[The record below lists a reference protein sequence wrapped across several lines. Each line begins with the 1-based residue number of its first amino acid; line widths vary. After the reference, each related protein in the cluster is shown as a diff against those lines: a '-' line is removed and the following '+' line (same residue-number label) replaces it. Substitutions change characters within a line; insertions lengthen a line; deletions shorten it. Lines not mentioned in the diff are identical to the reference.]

1 MKLVL
6 QLMKN
11 KLTPLVQTVL
21 ARLQTVTSATD
32 ATIQKKIY
40 GSGMT
45 ALIISNKEME
55 GIMKTVKS
63 LFKLGLLIKGVR
75 ETIKNEAKEQKGELL
90 SMLLAASLSKNAL
103 ASKAKI
109 PVEGV
114 LNLTVLFQ
122 EIIYLK

>member
-11 KLTPLVQTVL
+11 KLTSLVQTVL

-40 GSGMT
+40 GLGMT

-114 LNLTVLFQ
+114 LNLIVLFQ

>member
-11 KLTPLVQTVL
+11 KLTSLVQTVL

-40 GSGMT
+40 GLGMT
-45 ALIISNKEME
+45 ALIISNKEKE

-114 LNLTVLFQ
+114 LNLIVLFQ